1 VLLSGLDL
9 LLHLDPALLNFPFD
23 LFILLI
29 LPFSLLLIFELLL
42 VLLKFPFYPLDLF
55 LLFQCLFLNLNLSL
69 TYLLHV

>member
-1 VLLSGLDL
+1 MLLSGLNL

-29 LPFSLLLIFELLL
+29 LSLSFLLIFKLLL
-42 VLLKFPFYPLDLF
+42 VLLKFTFYPLDLF
-55 LLFQCLFLNLNLSL
+55 LLFQCLSLNLYLRL